1 MQRVDVLNEQMT
13 PALFKLAWPT
23 ILSMMFQTLY
33 NVIDAFWLGK
43 LGKIAI
49 SAPTIAWPAIF
60 LLISLGSG
68 LGVAGLA
75 LVSQYV
81 GSGNFKKAS
90 RAAGQI
96 ILISTM
102 FATVIGVVGGISSGA
117 ILTLMKIPPEVFDST
132 RIYMRTIFFGAPFT
146 FGTFAIA
153 SLFSGWGDTV
163 TPMILTSLSV
173 LFNAVLDPLMIFGIG
188 FFPRLE
194 IFGAALATVISRGVV
209 VILALYILFSGRRG
223 IKLTPHDLIPDAY
236 MARKIFSVGLPSSLG
251 QSVTAFAFL
260 IITAI
265 IARFGPVATAAV
277 GVGNRVTSLATTF
290 SFGLAQATSAMV
302 GQYLGAER
310 KNDAYRV
317 VWKSAGINMA
327 VVGAICT
334 GTFFFGKEVTAF
346 FINEP
351 DVLAEGY
358 RYFRIVSLSIPFFAS
373 FNIFDAALRGSG
385 HTVTSMILNIVRL
398 WGVRLPLIYFFGL
411 SLGTLGIWYAMLISN
426 IAVAVAA
433 ALAISSKRW
442 LKKVI

>member
-1 MQRVDVLNEQMT
+1 MQRVDILNEQMT

-23 ILSMMFQTLY
+23 ILSMLFQTLY

-75 LVSQYV
+75 MVSQYI

-90 RAAGQI
+90 KAAGQV
-96 ILISTM
+96 ILISAI
-102 FATVIGVVGGISSGA
+102 FATVVGIIGGISSGG
-117 ILTLMKIPPEVFDST
+117 ILKLMKVPMEMFDST
-132 RIYMRTIFFGAPFT
+132 KIYMQTIFFGAPLT

-163 TPMILTSLSV
+163 TPMVLTGLSV

-188 FFPRLE
+188 FPRLE

-209 VILALYILFSGRRG
+209 VVLALYILFSGRRE
-223 IKLTPHDLIPDAY
+223 IKLTPHDMVPDVY
-236 MARKIFSVGLPSSLG
+236 MIKKIFSIGFPSSLG

-260 IITAI
+260 IIMAI
-265 IARFGPVATAAV
+265 ISRFGPVATAAV
-277 GVGNRVTSLATTF
+277 GVGNRVTSIATMF

-310 KNDAYRV
+310 KDDAYKV
-317 VWKSAGINMA
+317 VWKSSGINMA
-327 VVGAICT
+327 VVGAMCT

-351 DVLAEGY
+351 DVLVEGY
-358 RYFRIVSLSIPFFAS
+358 RYFRIVSLSIPFFAT

-385 HTVTSMILNIVRL
+385 YTIASMILNIVRL
-398 WGVRLPLIYFFGL
+398 WGIRLPLIYFFGL
-411 SLGTLGIWYAMLISN
+411 SMGTLGIWYAMLISN
-426 IAVAVAA
+426 ISIAIAA
-433 ALAISSKRW
+433 AFVISSKKW